1 MARKGRWICQR
12 LETVRKFIFGKE
24 LADENFLYCSELLDY
39 GLVLEGGGLR
49 GLYTSGVIDLFL
61 EKGIEFPCVIG
72 VSAGA
77 GYGCSFVSKQYG
89 RNLKMLREFRKDPRY
104 LSLRSY
110 IKTGS
115 YFGLDFIYDEIPKHI
130 PFDTKTFLDS
140 PTRFITVCSNVET
153 GEAEYFDKDEDILQA
168 LKASSAV
175 PFMCKIVEYKG
186 KKLLDGGI
194 ADAIPLKK
202 SIELGFSK
210 NVVVLTHPAGFRR
223 KDGFHPSWLFYRKY
237 PKFVKAVNSYVAR
250 YNESLDLVEK
260 EAEKGNVILIRP
272 SRDLK
277 VKRTESDVAKIER
290 LYELGKED
298 AGKISHPISI

>member
-1 MARKGRWICQR
+1 M
-12 LETVRKFIFGKE
+12 V
-24 LADENFLYCSELLDY
+24 NY

-61 EKGIEFPCVIG
+61 EKGIEFPFVIG

-77 GYGCSFVSKQYG
+77 GYGCSFVSKQHG
-89 RNLKMLREFRKDPRY
+89 RNLRTLREFRKDPRY

-110 IKTGS
+110 IKTGN
-115 YFGLDFIYDEIPKHI
+115 YFGLDFIYDEIPKRI
-130 PFDTKTFLDS
+130 PFDIKTFLNS
-140 PTRFITVCSNVET
+140 STRFITVCSNVET
-153 GEAEYFDKDEDILQA
+153 GEAEYFEKDENILQV

-175 PFMCKIVEYKG
+175 PFMCKIVDCKG

-194 ADAIPLKK
+194 TDAIPLKK
-202 SIELGFSK
+202 SMELGFSK

-237 PKFVKAVNSYVAR
+237 PKFIKAINSYVAR

-260 EAEKGNVILIRP
+260 EAEKRNVFLIRP
-272 SRDLK
+272 SKDLK
-277 VKRTESDVAKIER
+277 VKRTESDVSKIES
-290 LYELGKED
+290 LYELGRED
-298 AGKISHPISI
+298 ACLFLQKSELVGQIASP

>member
-1 MARKGRWICQR
+1 MCFR
-12 LETVRKFIFGKE
+12 F
-24 LADENFLYCSELLDY
+24 FLYYAKLLDY

-49 GLYTSGVIDLFL
+49 GLYTSGIIDLFL
-61 EKGIEFPCVIG
+61 EKEVEFPFVIG

-77 GYGCSFVSKQYG
+77 GYGCSFVSKQHG
-89 RNLKMLREFRKDPRY
+89 RNLRTLREFRKDPRY

-110 IKTGS
+110 IKTGN
-115 YFGLDFIYDEIPKHI
+115 YFGLDFIYDEVPKHV
-130 PFDTKTFLDS
+130 PFDLKTFLDS
-140 PTRFITVCSNVET
+140 PTRFITVCTNVET
-153 GEAEYFDKDEDILQA
+153 GEAEYFEKDEEILQV

-175 PFMCKIVEYKG
+175 PFMCKFVECKG
-186 KKLLDGGI
+186 KKLFDGGI

-202 SIELGFSK
+202 SIELGFLK

-260 EAEKGNVILIRP
+260 EAERGNVILIRP
-272 SRDLK
+272 SKDLK
-277 VKRTESDVAKIER
+277 VKRTESNIAKIER
-290 LYELGKED
+290 LYELGRED
-298 AGKISHPISI
+298 AAQYSRLFLN